1 MILKSYAKIN
11 SILYVL
17 GKRPDGYHELYT
29 LMHKIDLC
37 DWIEIK
43 KNAGGLKVK
52 TSIDE
57 LNNKDNLAY
66 KAAQLFFEKTGIK
79 PQVDIEIEK
88 HIPVGGGLGGGSSNA
103 GYVLRGLNELF
114 DYPLSNTE
122 LFELAARIG
131 SDVSFFLVDG
141 SAVAEGRGERVR
153 RIECETSGYDVF
165 LVVPNFSISTAYV
178 YKKFRLTNGKGVNKM
193 ASTVEGGCKIK
204 DIVTRLHND
213 LETVVLKEFDLLKRI
228 KEWMIERFGCG
239 LVSGSGSTVFSII
252 GSEVEQKGRL
262 DEFCLAEGFV
272 CKNVKFAD

>member
-17 GKRPDGYHELYT
+17 SKRPDGYHELYT
-29 LMHKIDLC
+29 LMHKIDLY

-43 KNAGGLKVK
+43 KNAGGLRVK

-57 LNNKDNLAY
+57 LNNDDNLAL
-66 KAAQLFFEKTGIK
+66 KAARLFFEKTGIK

-88 HIPVGGGLGGGSSNA
+88 HIPIGSGLGGGSSNA

-114 DYPLSNTE
+114 GLPLSYNE
-122 LFELAARIG
+122 LLELAVKIG
-131 SDVSFFLVDG
+131 SDVAFFLVDG
-141 SAVAEGRGERVR
+141 SAVATGRGERVKK
-153 RIECETSGYDVF
+153 INCETDGYEVF
-165 LVVPNFSISTAYV
+165 LVVPNFGISTAEV
-178 YKKFRLTNGKGVNKM
+178 YRKFRLTNRGGVNKM
-193 ASTVEGGCKIK
+193 ASTVEGGCKIG
-204 DIVTRLHND
+204 DIITRLHND
-213 LETVVLKEFDLLKRI
+213 LEDVVLKEFDLLKKI
-228 KEWMIERFGCG
+228 KERMIERFGCG

-262 DEFCLAEGFV
+262 DEFCLVDGFY